1 MTERDVDA
9 VLRRL
14 DKELSRRDVY
24 IDRRKAEVDSL
35 KRLLERND
43 APDTL
48 KLSVILKIGDN
59 YSAFNADS
67 AVCFFKE
74 GCERARRMQNDS
86 AEIRFALR

>member
-1 MTERDVDA
+1 MRYIGLLLFCLSIFIGNITSAAISVTERDVDA

-14 DKELSRRDVY
+14 DKELSRRDIY

-43 APDTL
+43 APYTL

-59 YSAFNADS
+59 YSA
-67 AVCFFKE
+67 
-74 GCERARRMQNDS
+74 
-86 AEIRFALR
+86 